1 MRQVS
6 LLVTFAVFAV
16 SLLPGRLS
24 RARSNGDLGVRFVDV
39 TDGSGIHFK
48 HTSAPEKKYIV
59 ESMSGGVALFDFDN
73 DGWLDIYLTN
83 SLTVDTANNPK
94 SSRCALYHN
103 NQDGTFT
110 DVTEKSGLG
119 YPGWAMWVATGD
131 YDGDGW
137 VDVYVTCLGGNRL
150 YHNNGDG
157 TFTDVTQ
164 KAGVEDGRWS
174 TGAAFGDYDNDGN
187 LDLFVANY
195 VDFRLKDLPEFGKGK
210 FCQFRGI
217 PVQCGPRGLR
227 GAGDSLFHNNG
238 DGTFTEVSK
247 KAGVSD
253 PDGRFGMTALWTDL
267 DGDGW
272 MDLYVANDSGPNFL
286 YKNNRDGTFKDVGL
300 LAGCAVREDGSEQGS
315 MGVTIGDY
323 NHDGLLDI
331 FVANFADEPK
341 TLYRQE
347 KGMFFA
353 DVSFASKV
361 AQVSIPYV
369 GWGTD
374 FIDFDND
381 GWGDLMEVNGH
392 VYPQVETLSGGAGYA
407 QRILL
412 FHNEQNGTFS
422 EVAANCG
429 EALMARRVSRGAAF
443 GDIDNDGD
451 IDVVINNLDGT
462 PTVLRNDGGNKNNW
476 INIKTVG
483 SKKNRDALGA
493 QVRVIAQDL
502 VQVKEV
508 YSGGSYISQNDTRL
522 HFGVGKKTQVDAI
535 EIRWPS
541 GGKTEVIRDAPV
553 NQFLVIQEGKGIIKK
568 TPPSKTQL
576 GKA

>member
-1 MRQVS
+1 MRKVS
-6 LLVTFAVFAV
+6 LLAAFAVFAF

-24 RARSNGDLGVRFVDV
+24 RARSNGDLGVRFVDE
-39 TDGSGIHFK
+39 TDGSRIHFK
-48 HTSAPEKKYIV
+48 PTSAPENKYIV
-59 ESMSGGVALFDFDN
+59 ESMSGGVALFDYNN

-103 NQDGTFT
+103 NRDGTFT
-110 DVTEKSGLG
+110 DVTERSGLG
-119 YPGWAMWVATGD
+119 YPGWAMGVATGD

-253 PDGRFGMTALWTDL
+253 PDGRFGMKALWTDL

-392 VYPQVETLSGGAGYA
+392 VYPQVENLSAGAGYA
-407 QRILL
+407 QRVLL

-422 EVAANCG
+422 EVAASCG

-462 PTVLRNDGGNKNNW
+462 PTVLRNDGGNRNNW
-476 INIKTVG
+476 ISIKTLG
-483 SKKNRDALGA
+483 SKRNRDALGA
-493 QVRVIAQDL
+493 RVKVTAGDL
-502 VQVKEV
+502 TQVKEV
-508 YSGGSYISQNDTRL
+508 YSGGSYISQNDTRI
-522 HFGVGKKTQVDAI
+522 HFGLGKRTRVDSI

-553 NQFLVIQEGKGIIKK
+553 NQFVVVQEGRGILKK
-568 TPPSKTQL
+568 REPSRIQP
-576 GKA
+576 GRQ

>member
-1 MRQVS
+1 MKPVFT
-6 LLVTFAVFAV
+6 LAAILTAV
-16 SLLPGRLS
+16 LPYLPPKTQAGPEF
-24 RARSNGDLGVRFVDV
+24 VRFVDV
-39 TDGSGIHFK
+39 TQASGVRFK
-48 HTSAPEKKYIV
+48 HNTAPEKKYIV
-59 ESMSGGVALFDFDN
+59 ESMSGGVALFDYDN

-83 SLTVDTANNPK
+83 SLTVDTANDAKN
-94 SSRCALYHN
+94 SRSALYRN
-103 NQDGTFT
+103 NRDGTFT
-110 DVTEKSGLG
+110 DVTDRSGLG
-119 YPGWAMWVATGD
+119 YPGWAMGIATAD

-137 VDVYVTCLGGNRL
+137 IDVYITCLGPNHL

-164 KAGVEDGRWS
+164 KAGVDDTRWS

-187 LDLFVANY
+187 VDLFVANY
-195 VDFRLKDLPEFGKGK
+195 VDFRIKDLPEFGKGK
-210 FCQFRGI
+210 FCQFRGV

-253 PDGRFGMTALWTDL
+253 LDGRFGMTALWTDL

-286 YKNNRDGTFKDVGL
+286 YKNNRDGTFKEIGL
-300 LAGCAVREDGSEQGS
+300 LSGCAVREDGSEQGS
-315 MGVTIGDY
+315 MGVAIGDY

-331 FVANFADEPK
+331 FISNFSDEPK
-341 TLYRQE
+341 TLYRRE
-347 KGMFFA
+347 NGLDFT
-353 DVSFASKV
+353 DVSFASRI
-361 AQVSIPYV
+361 AQESVPYV

-381 GWGDLMEVNGH
+381 GWVDLMEVNGH
-392 VYPQVETLSGGAGYA
+392 VYPQLENATLGTQYA

-412 FHNEQNGTFS
+412 FHNERNGTFS

-429 EALMARRVSRGAAF
+429 EALMVRRVSRGAAF

-462 PTVLRNDGGNKNNW
+462 PTVLRNDGGNRNNW
-476 INIKTVG
+476 ISVKTVG
-483 SKKNRDALGA
+483 SRKNRDALGA
-493 QVRVIAQDL
+493 RVKVTSGDL
-502 VQVKEV
+502 AQVKEV

-522 HFGVGKKTQVDAI
+522 HFGLGNRARVDSI
-535 EIRWPS
+535 EIKWPS
-541 GGKTEVIRDAPV
+541 GGKTEVIRDVPV
-553 NQFLVIQEGKGIIKK
+553 NHFIAVQEGKGIVK
-568 TPPSKTQL
+568 TAGPSSIQL
-576 GKA
+576 GKR

>member
-1 MRQVS
+1 MKPVFT
-6 LLVTFAVFAV
+6 LAAILTAV
-16 SLLPGRLS
+16 LPYLPPKTQAGPEF
-24 RARSNGDLGVRFVDV
+24 VRFVDV
-39 TDGSGIHFK
+39 TQASGVRFK
-48 HTSAPEKKYIV
+48 HNTAPEKKYIV
-59 ESMSGGVALFDFDN
+59 ESMSGGVALFDYDN

-83 SLTVDTANNPK
+83 SLTVDTANDAKN
-94 SSRCALYHN
+94 SRSALYRN
-103 NQDGTFT
+103 NRDGTFT
-110 DVTEKSGLG
+110 DVTDRSGLG
-119 YPGWAMWVATGD
+119 YPGWAMGIATAD

-137 VDVYVTCLGGNRL
+137 IDVYITCLGPNHL

-164 KAGVEDGRWS
+164 KAGVDDTRWS

-187 LDLFVANY
+187 VDLFVANY
-195 VDFRLKDLPEFGKGK
+195 VDFRIKDLPEFGQGK
-210 FCQFRGI
+210 FCQFRGV
-217 PVQCGPRGLR
+217 PVQCGPRGLP

-253 PDGRFGMTALWTDL
+253 LDGRFGMSALWTDL

-286 YKNNRDGTFKDVGL
+286 YKNNRNGTFNEIGL
-300 LAGCAVREDGSEQGS
+300 LSGCAVGEDGNEQGS
-315 MGVTIGDY
+315 MGLAIGDY

-331 FVANFADEPK
+331 FVTNFSDEYN

-347 KGMFFA
+347 KGMFFS
-353 DVSFASKV
+353 DVSFASKL

-369 GWGTD
+369 GWATD

-381 GWGDLMEVNGH
+381 GWVDLMVVNGH
-392 VYPQVETLSGGAGYA
+392 VYPQVDNISVGITYA

-412 FHNEQNGTFS
+412 FHNEHNGTFS

-429 EALMARRVSRGAAF
+429 DALTARRVSRGAAF

-451 IDVVINNLDGT
+451 VDVVINNLDGS
-462 PTVLRNDGGNKNNW
+462 PVVLRNEGGNKNNW
-476 INIKTVG
+476 INIKTIG
-483 SKKNRDALGA
+483 SKRNREALGA
-493 QVRVIAQDL
+493 QVTVKADDL

-522 HFGVGKKTQVDAI
+522 HFGLGKKTKIDLI
-535 EIRWPS
+535 EVRWPA
-541 GGKTEVIRDAPV
+541 GKTEAFRDVPV
-553 NQFLVIQEGKGIIKK
+553 NQFVVIQEGKGL
-568 TPPSKTQL
+568 SKAITTSSPQSN
-576 GKA
+576 K